1 MCSAY
6 LHIYTISE
14 SYKQLQN
21 TVTDILGEIF
31 THDENSLGV
40 QRPFLLLLSGFN
52 DLYLKLVTGL
62 DV

>member
-14 SYKQLQN
+14 SYEQLQN
-21 TVTDILGEIF
+21 TVTEILGEIF
-31 THDENSLGV
+31 THDGNSLGV

-52 DLYLKLVTGL
+52 DLDLKLVTGL